1 MGMWWWR
8 QSQEAAVDHSRVAI
22 ELLRVAHGL
31 YTRLGPAR
39 PARLLYRIGGLMV
52 HTVSRRQ
59 PANAAS
65 GSCRPGLKF
74 VGIPL

>member
-1 MGMWWWR
+1 M
-8 QSQEAAVDHSRVAI
+8 DHSRAAI

-52 HTVSRRQ
+52 HAPSRQEQ
-59 PANAAS
+59 PSQHPAVAD
-65 GSCRPGLKF
+65 LD
-74 VGIPL
+74 